1 MAFEISK
8 YLLMLKL
15 GKQPRLIFFV
25 QFLVGLHLCFCDKL
39 ELKFAKDS

>member
-15 GKQPRLIFFV
+15 GKQPKLNFFV
-25 QFLVGLHLCFCDKL
+25 QFACITLILLGRVTLVFL
-39 ELKFAKDS
+39 